1 MNRILLF
8 LLALFCGLADFAGDS
23 AEDFAG
29 ESVEGIARESVGGFA
44 GESVGGFAGESV
56 GDYAGD
62 SVGDY
67 ADDSVGGFAW
77 ESVEDYAGD
86 SVGDS
91 VEEPLTTVEKAVV
104 LGDER
109 EDIYLPIMKGRRVAV
124 FSNHSGIVGDRS
136 EGLLYPAGRIGD
148 FVSGSIVPAAAAGSA
163 SVAAGSAPVAGGSAS
178 VSSSVVGGSNFSVEE
193 SSLLEASLLA
203 PFGTPAPDADS
214 VIYGPHILDL
224 LLSRG
229 VNVTAIFSPEH
240 GFRGDADAGQSVSS
254 SVDAATGVPILSLYS
269 KGDHIPSAE
278 DMSKFDLLV
287 VDIQDVG
294 LRYYTYYITMHHLME
309 ACAIYG
315 KTMLI
320 LDRPNPNGFYVDG
333 PVLDLR
339 FKSGIGWLPIPTV
352 HGMTLGELALLIQGE
367 GWLDCQGKSLDLQ
380 VVPCLNYR
388 HSTLYRL
395 LRAPSPNLKDM
406 KSIYLYSSTCCFEG
420 TVFTAGRG
428 TDWPFTIYG
437 CPDASPDPSWPVFRF
452 TPRSMPGA
460 LKPRYQGQECLGRNL
475 RDLPFEDILRQGI
488 DLRFVEDA
496 FRSVGSS
503 PDFFQP
509 NNAFEKRVG
518 VDWIA
523 RMLLDGFSSADI
535 EARWQPDIEAFKAL
549 RRPYLL
555 YPEE

>member
-1 MNRILLF
+1 MLLC
-8 LLALFCGLADFAGDS
+8 LLGLLCGLAAS
-23 AEDFAG
+23 AG
-29 ESVEGIARESVGGFA
+29 E
-44 GESVGGFAGESV
+44 FAGESV

-62 SVGDY
+62 SVGGIAREY
-67 ADDSVGGFAW
+67 VG
-77 ESVEDYAGD
+77 DYAGD
-86 SVGDS
+86 SVGDFAG
-91 VEEPLTTVEKAVV
+91 EPLIPVEKAVV

-136 EGLLYPAGRIGD
+136 EGLLHPAGRIGD
-148 FVSGSIVPAAAAGSA
+148 FVSGSIVPAAA
-163 SVAAGSAPVAGGSAS
+163 
-178 VSSSVVGGSNFSVEE
+178 GGSNFSVEE

-475 RDLPFEDILRQGI
+475 RDLPFKDILRQGI

-549 RRPYLL
+549 RRPYLI

>member
-1 MNRILLF
+1 MLLC
-8 LLALFCGLADFAGDS
+8 LLGLFCGLAASAGDFVGG
-23 AEDFAG
+23 FAG
-29 ESVEGIARESVGGFA
+29 ESVGNFA
-44 GESVGGFAGESV
+44 GESVGGFAGDFV
-56 GDYAGD
+56 G
-62 SVGDY
+62 
-67 ADDSVGGFAW
+67 
-77 ESVEDYAGD
+77 
-86 SVGDS
+86 
-91 VEEPLTTVEKAVV
+91 EPLIPVEKAVV

-148 FVSGSIVPAAAAGSA
+148 FVSGSIVPAAAVSSA
-163 SVAAGSAPVAGGSAS
+163 AVSSAAVSSSVAASSSSVAGGS
-178 VSSSVVGGSNFSVEE
+178 NFAVEE
-193 SSLLEASLLA
+193 HALLEASLLA

-496 FRSVGSS
+496 LRSVGSS

-535 EARWQPDIEAFKAL
+535 EARWQPDVEAFKAL

>member
-1 MNRILLF
+1 MLLC
-8 LLALFCGLADFAGDS
+8 LLGLFCGLAASAG
-23 AEDFAG
+23 DFAG
-29 ESVEGIARESVGGFA
+29 ESVEGFAR
-44 GESVGGFAGESV
+44 ESV
-56 GDYAGD
+56 GDYAG
-62 SVGDY
+62 
-67 ADDSVGGFAW
+67 
-77 ESVEDYAGD
+77 DYAGD

-91 VEEPLTTVEKAVV
+91 VGDFAGEPLIPVEKAVV

-148 FVSGSIVPAAAAGSA
+148 FVSGSIVPAAAVS
-163 SVAAGSAPVAGGSAS
+163 SSVAGGS
-178 VSSSVVGGSNFSVEE
+178 NFAVEE
-193 SSLLEASLLA
+193 RALLEASLLA

-496 FRSVGSS
+496 LRSVGSS

>member
-1 MNRILLF
+1 MLLC
-8 LLALFCGLADFAGDS
+8 LLGLFCGLAASAGDFAGD
-23 AEDFAG
+23 FAG
-29 ESVEGIARESVGGFA
+29 ESVGGFA
-44 GESVGGFAGESV
+44 GEFAGESVGDYAGESV

-67 ADDSVGGFAW
+67 ADDSVG
-77 ESVEDYAGD
+77 D
-86 SVGDS
+86 SVG
-91 VEEPLTTVEKAVV
+91 EPLIPVEKAVV

-148 FVSGSIVPAAAAGSA
+148 FVSGSVVPAAAAGSSSVSS
-163 SVAAGSAPVAGGSAS
+163 SVAAGS
-178 VSSSVVGGSNFSVEE
+178 SSVAGGSNFSVEE

-203 PFGTPAPDADS
+203 PFGTPASDADS

-367 GWLDCQGKSLDLQ
+367 GWLDCHGKSLDLQ

-496 FRSVGSS
+496 FRSVSSS

>member
-1 MNRILLF
+1 MNRSWVNRMLLC
-8 LLALFCGLADFAGDS
+8 LLGLFCGLAASAGGFAG
-23 AEDFAG
+23 DFAG
-29 ESVEGIARESVGGFA
+29 ESVGGIAR
-44 GESVGGFAGESV
+44 ESVGGFAGESV

-62 SVGDY
+62 SVGD
-67 ADDSVGGFAW
+67 FAG
-77 ESVEDYAGD
+77 ESLI
-86 SVGDS
+86 
-91 VEEPLTTVEKAVV
+91 PVEKAVV

-148 FVSGSIVPAAAAGSA
+148 FVSGSIVPAAAVSSA
-163 SVAAGSAPVAGGSAS
+163 SVSSAVAAGSAS
-178 VSSSVVGGSNFSVEE
+178 VSSSVAGGSNFAVEE
-193 SSLLEASLLA
+193 RALLEASLLA

-535 EARWQPDIEAFKAL
+535 EARWQPDIEAFKDL

>member
-1 MNRILLF
+1 MNRSWINRMLLC
-8 LLALFCGLADFAGDS
+8 LLGLFCGLAASAGDFAGDFTG
-23 AEDFAG
+23 DFAGDFAGESAG
-29 ESVEGIARESVGGFA
+29 ESVEGIARESVGDFA
-44 GESVGGFAGESV
+44 RESV
-56 GDYAGD
+56 GDYVGDSVGDFAGD
-62 SVGDY
+62 SVGD
-67 ADDSVGGFAW
+67 FAG
-77 ESVEDYAGD
+77 ESLI
-86 SVGDS
+86 
-91 VEEPLTTVEKAVV
+91 PVEKAVV

-148 FVSGSIVPAAAAGSA
+148 FVSASIVPAAAS
-163 SVAAGSAPVAGGSAS
+163 GSAS
-178 VSSSVVGGSNFSVEE
+178 VSSSAAAGSSSVSSSVAGGSNFAVEE

-475 RDLPFEDILRQGI
+475 RDLPLEDILRQGI

>member
-1 MNRILLF
+1 MNRILLC
-8 LLALFCGLADFAGDS
+8 LLGLFCGLAASAGDFAGDF
-23 AEDFAG
+23 AE
-29 ESVEGIARESVGGFA
+29 ESVEGIARESI
-44 GESVGGFAGESV
+44 GGFAGESV
-56 GDYAGD
+56 GDFAGD
-62 SVGDY
+62 SVGD
-67 ADDSVGGFAW
+67 FAG
-77 ESVEDYAGD
+77 ESLI
-86 SVGDS
+86 
-91 VEEPLTTVEKAVV
+91 PVEKAVV

-148 FVSGSIVPAAAAGSA
+148 VVSGSIVPAAAAGSA
-163 SVAAGSAPVAGGSAS
+163 SVSSSSSVAGGSAS

-193 SSLLEASLLA
+193 RALLEASLLA

-496 FRSVGSS
+496 LRSVGSS

-535 EARWQPDIEAFKAL
+535 EARWQPDVEAFKAL

>member
-1 MNRILLF
+1 MLLC
-8 LLALFCGLADFAGDS
+8 LLGLFCGLAASAGGFAG
-23 AEDFAG
+23 DFAG
-29 ESVEGIARESVGGFA
+29 ESVGGIAR
-44 GESVGGFAGESV
+44 ESVGGFAGESV

-67 ADDSVGGFAW
+67 ADDSVG
-77 ESVEDYAGD
+77 D
-86 SVGDS
+86 SVG
-91 VEEPLTTVEKAVV
+91 EPLIPVEKAVV

-109 EDIYLPIMKGRRVAV
+109 ADIYLPIMKGRRVAV

-148 FVSGSIVPAAAAGSA
+148 FVSGSIVPAAAAGS
-163 SVAAGSAPVAGGSAS
+163 SS
-178 VSSSVVGGSNFSVEE
+178 VSSSVAASSSSVAGGSNFSVEE
-193 SSLLEASLLA
+193 SSLLEASLLE

-339 FKSGIGWLPIPTV
+339 FKSGISWLPIPTV

-437 CPDASPDPSWPVFRF
+437 CPDASPDPSWPIFRF

>member
-1 MNRILLF
+1 MLLC
-8 LLALFCGLADFAGDS
+8 LLGLFCGLAASAG
-23 AEDFAG
+23 EFAG
-29 ESVEGIARESVGGFA
+29 ESVEGIARESI
-44 GESVGGFAGESV
+44 GGFAGESV
-56 GDYAGD
+56 GDFAGD
-62 SVGDY
+62 SVGD
-67 ADDSVGGFAW
+67 FAG
-77 ESVEDYAGD
+77 ESLI
-86 SVGDS
+86 
-91 VEEPLTTVEKAVV
+91 PVEKAVV

-163 SVAAGSAPVAGGSAS
+163 SVSSSSSVAGGSAS

-193 SSLLEASLLA
+193 RALLEASLLA

-496 FRSVGSS
+496 LRSVGSS

-535 EARWQPDIEAFKAL
+535 ETRWQPDIEAFKAL

>member
-1 MNRILLF
+1 MLLC
-8 LLALFCGLADFAGDS
+8 LLGLFCGLAAFAGD
-23 AEDFAG
+23 
-29 ESVEGIARESVGGFA
+29 SVEGIARESVGGFA
-44 GESVGGFAGESV
+44 GDSAGESV
-56 GDYAGD
+56 WGFAGD
-62 SVGDY
+62 FVG
-67 ADDSVGGFAW
+67 
-77 ESVEDYAGD
+77 
-86 SVGDS
+86 
-91 VEEPLTTVEKAVV
+91 EPLISVEKAVV

-163 SVAAGSAPVAGGSAS
+163 SVSSSVAAGSSS
-178 VSSSVVGGSNFSVEE
+178 VSSSVAGGSNFSVEE

-535 EARWQPDIEAFKAL
+535 EARWQPDVEAFKAL

>member
-1 MNRILLF
+1 MLLC
-8 LLALFCGLADFAGDS
+8 LLGLFCGLAAFAGG
-23 AEDFAG
+23 FAG
-29 ESVEGIARESVGGFA
+29 ESVGDFA

-56 GDYAGD
+56 GDFARESVGDYAGD
-62 SVGDY
+62 SVGGIAREY
-67 ADDSVGGFAW
+67 VG
-77 ESVEDYAGD
+77 DYAGD
-86 SVGDS
+86 SVGDFAG
-91 VEEPLTTVEKAVV
+91 EPLIPVEKAVV

-148 FVSGSIVPAAAAGSA
+148 FVSGSIVPAAA
-163 SVAAGSAPVAGGSAS
+163 GGSAS
-178 VSSSVVGGSNFSVEE
+178 VSSSSVAAGSSSVSSSIVGGSNFAVEE
-193 SSLLEASLLA
+193 HALLEASLLA

-475 RDLPFEDILRQGI
+475 RDLPLEDILRQGI

-496 FRSVGSS
+496 LRSVGSS

>member
-1 MNRILLF
+1 MLLC
-8 LLALFCGLADFAGDS
+8 LLGLFCGLAASAGEFAGESVEDFAGDFAGES
-23 AEDFAG
+23 VEGFAG
-29 ESVEGIARESVGGFA
+29 ESVEGIARK
-44 GESVGGFAGESV
+44 SV

-62 SVGDY
+62 SVGK
-67 ADDSVGGFAW
+67 
-77 ESVEDYAGD
+77 
-86 SVGDS
+86 
-91 VEEPLTTVEKAVV
+91 PLIPVEKAVV

-163 SVAAGSAPVAGGSAS
+163 SVASGSAS
-178 VSSSVVGGSNFSVEE
+178 LSSSVAADSALALEA
-193 SSLLEASLLA
+193 SSLSEESLLA

-437 CPDASPDPSWPVFRF
+437 CPDASPDPLWPVFRF

-496 FRSVGSS
+496 LRSVGSS

>member
-1 MNRILLF
+1 MLLC
-8 LLALFCGLADFAGDS
+8 LLGLFCGLADFAG
-23 AEDFAG
+23 EFAG
-29 ESVEGIARESVGGFA
+29 ESVEGFARESVGGFA
-44 GESVGGFAGESV
+44 GEYV

-163 SVAAGSAPVAGGSAS
+163 SVSSSSSSVAGGSAS

-475 RDLPFEDILRQGI
+475 RDITFEDILRQGI

-496 FRSVGSS
+496 LRSVGSS

>member
-1 MNRILLF
+1 MLLC
-8 LLALFCGLADFAGDS
+8 LLGLFCGLADFAG
-23 AEDFAG
+23 EFAG
-29 ESVEGIARESVGGFA
+29 ESVEGFARESVGGFA
-44 GESVGGFAGESV
+44 GEYV

-86 SVGDS
+86 YVGDS

-163 SVAAGSAPVAGGSAS
+163 SVSSSSSVAGGSAS

-193 SSLLEASLLA
+193 RALLEASLLA

-475 RDLPFEDILRQGI
+475 RDITFEDILRQGI

-496 FRSVGSS
+496 LRSVGSS

-535 EARWQPDIEAFKAL
+535 ETRWQPDIEAFKAL

>member
-1 MNRILLF
+1 MLLC
-8 LLALFCGLADFAGDS
+8 LLGLFCGLASFA
-23 AEDFAG
+23 
-29 ESVEGIARESVGGFA
+29 GGFA
-44 GESVGGFAGESV
+44 GVSAGDFAGESV

-62 SVGDY
+62 S
-67 ADDSVGGFAW
+67 
-77 ESVEDYAGD
+77 AGD

-91 VEEPLTTVEKAVV
+91 VGEPLIPVEKAVV

-148 FVSGSIVPAAAAGSA
+148 FVSGSIVPAAAGGSA
-163 SVAAGSAPVAGGSAS
+163 SVASGSAS
-178 VSSSVVGGSNFSVEE
+178 LSSSVAADSALALEA
-193 SSLLEASLLA
+193 SSLSEASLLA

-406 KSIYLYSSTCCFEG
+406 KSIYLYSSICCFEG

-535 EARWQPDIEAFKAL
+535 EARWQPDVEAFKDL

>member
-1 MNRILLF
+1 MLLC
-8 LLALFCGLADFAGDS
+8 LLGLFCGLAASAGDFAGSFAGESVGGIGRDS
-23 AEDFAG
+23 VGGFAGESVEGFAG
-29 ESVEGIARESVGGFA
+29 ESVEGIARES
-44 GESVGGFAGESV
+44 
-56 GDYAGD
+56 AGD
-62 SVGDY
+62 SVG
-67 ADDSVGGFAW
+67 
-77 ESVEDYAGD
+77 
-86 SVGDS
+86 
-91 VEEPLTTVEKAVV
+91 EPLISVEKAVV

-148 FVSGSIVPAAAAGSA
+148 FVSASIVPAAAAGSSSVSS
-163 SVAAGSAPVAGGSAS
+163 SVAAGSSS
-178 VSSSVVGGSNFSVEE
+178 VSSSIVGGSNFAVEE
-193 SSLLEASLLA
+193 RALLEASLLA
-203 PFGTPAPDADS
+203 PFGTPAPEADS

-503 PDFFQP
+503 QDFFQP

-535 EARWQPDIEAFKAL
+535 EARWQPDVEAFKAL

>member
-29 ESVEGIARESVGGFA
+29 ESVEGIAR
-44 GESVGGFAGESV
+44 ESVGGFAGESV

-148 FVSGSIVPAAAAGSA
+148 FVSGSIVPAAAVSSA
-163 SVAAGSAPVAGGSAS
+163 AVSSSVAAS
-178 VSSSVVGGSNFSVEE
+178 SSSVVGGSNFSVEE
-193 SSLLEASLLA
+193 RALLEASLLA
-203 PFGTPAPDADS
+203 PFGTPASDADS

-535 EARWQPDIEAFKAL
+535 EARWQSDVEAFKAL

>member
-1 MNRILLF
+1 M
-8 LLALFCGLADFAGDS
+8 
-23 AEDFAG
+23 
-29 ESVEGIARESVGGFA
+29 
-44 GESVGGFAGESV
+44 
-56 GDYAGD
+56 
-62 SVGDY
+62 
-67 ADDSVGGFAW
+67 
-77 ESVEDYAGD
+77 
-86 SVGDS
+86 
-91 VEEPLTTVEKAVV
+91 
-104 LGDER
+104 
-109 EDIYLPIMKGRRVAV
+109 
-124 FSNHSGIVGDRS
+124 
-136 EGLLYPAGRIGD
+136 
-148 FVSGSIVPAAAAGSA
+148 
-163 SVAAGSAPVAGGSAS
+163 
-178 VSSSVVGGSNFSVEE
+178 
-193 SSLLEASLLA
+193 EASLLA

-380 VVPCLNYR
+380 VVPCLKYH

-437 CPDASPDPSWPVFRF
+437 CPDASPDPSWPIFRF

-460 LKPRYQGQECLGRNL
+460 LKPRYQSQECLGRNL

-535 EARWQPDIEAFKAL
+535 EARWQPDVEAFKDL

>member
-1 MNRILLF
+1 MLLC
-8 LLALFCGLADFAGDS
+8 LLGLFCGLADFAGDS
-23 AEDFAG
+23 VEDFAG
-29 ESVEGIARESVGGFA
+29 ESVEGIARDSVGGFA
-44 GESVGGFAGESV
+44 GSFAVESAGSFAGESV
-56 GDYAGD
+56 GDFAG
-62 SVGDY
+62 
-67 ADDSVGGFAW
+67 
-77 ESVEDYAGD
+77 
-86 SVGDS
+86 
-91 VEEPLTTVEKAVV
+91 EPLIPVEKAVV

-163 SVAAGSAPVAGGSAS
+163 SVSSSVAAISAPVAAGSSSVSSSAAAGSAPALES
-178 VSSSVVGGSNFSVEE
+178 

-428 TDWPFTIYG
+428 TYWPFTIYG

-452 TPRSMPGA
+452 TPRSIPGA

-549 RRPYLL
+549 RRPYLI

>member
-1 MNRILLF
+1 MLLC
-8 LLALFCGLADFAGDS
+8 LLGLFCGLAAFAGDS

-29 ESVEGIARESVGGFA
+29 ESVEGIARESVGDFA
-44 GESVGGFAGESV
+44 RESV
-56 GDYAGD
+56 GDYVGD
-62 SVGDY
+62 SVGD
-67 ADDSVGGFAW
+67 FA
-77 ESVEDYAGD
+77 G
-86 SVGDS
+86 
-91 VEEPLTTVEKAVV
+91 EPLIPVEKAVV

-148 FVSGSIVPAAAAGSA
+148 FVSGSIVPAAAAGS
-163 SVAAGSAPVAGGSAS
+163 SS
-178 VSSSVVGGSNFSVEE
+178 VSSSVAASSSSVAGGSNFSVEE

-269 KGDHIPSAE
+269 QGDHIPSAE

>member
-1 MNRILLF
+1 MLLC
-8 LLALFCGLADFAGDS
+8 LLGLFCGLAASAGEFAGES
-23 AEDFAG
+23 VEDFAG
-29 ESVEGIARESVGGFA
+29 ESVEVIARESVGDFA
-44 GESVGGFAGESV
+44 WESV

-62 SVGDY
+62 SVGDS

-148 FVSGSIVPAAAAGSA
+148 FVSGSIVPAAAA
-163 SVAAGSAPVAGGSAS
+163 
-178 VSSSVVGGSNFSVEE
+178 GSNFSVEE

>member
-1 MNRILLF
+1 MLLC
-8 LLALFCGLADFAGDS
+8 LLGLFCGLAASAG
-23 AEDFAG
+23 DFAG
-29 ESVEGIARESVGGFA
+29 ESVEGFVRGSVGGFA
-44 GESVGGFAGESV
+44 GESVGDFARESV

-62 SVGDY
+62 SVGD
-67 ADDSVGGFAW
+67 FA
-77 ESVEDYAGD
+77 G
-86 SVGDS
+86 
-91 VEEPLTTVEKAVV
+91 EPLIPVEKAVV

-148 FVSGSIVPAAAAGSA
+148 FVSGSIVPAAAAGS
-163 SVAAGSAPVAGGSAS
+163 
-178 VSSSVVGGSNFSVEE
+178 NFSVEE
-193 SSLLEASLLA
+193 RALLEASLLA

>member
-1 MNRILLF
+1 MLLC
-8 LLALFCGLADFAGDS
+8 LLGLFCGLAASAG
-23 AEDFAG
+23 EFAG
-29 ESVEGIARESVGGFA
+29 ESVEGFARESVGDIARESVGGFA
-44 GESVGGFAGESV
+44 GESVGDFARESV

-62 SVGDY
+62 SVGD
-67 ADDSVGGFAW
+67 FA
-77 ESVEDYAGD
+77 G
-86 SVGDS
+86 
-91 VEEPLTTVEKAVV
+91 EPLIPVEKAVV

-148 FVSGSIVPAAAAGSA
+148 FVSGSIVPAAA
-163 SVAAGSAPVAGGSAS
+163 GGSAS
-178 VSSSVVGGSNFSVEE
+178 VSSSVVGGSNFAVEE
-193 SSLLEASLLA
+193 HALLEASLLA
-203 PFGTPAPDADS
+203 PFGTPAPEADS

>member
-1 MNRILLF
+1 MNRILLC
-8 LLALFCGLADFAGDS
+8 LLGLFCGLAASAG
-23 AEDFAG
+23 DFAG
-29 ESVEGIARESVGGFA
+29 ESVEGFAR
-44 GESVGGFAGESV
+44 ESV
-56 GDYAGD
+56 GDYAG
-62 SVGDY
+62 
-67 ADDSVGGFAW
+67 
-77 ESVEDYAGD
+77 DYAGD

-91 VEEPLTTVEKAVV
+91 VGDFAGEPLIPVEKAVV

-148 FVSGSIVPAAAAGSA
+148 FVSASIVPAAAAGSA
-163 SVAAGSAPVAGGSAS
+163 SV
-178 VSSSVVGGSNFSVEE
+178 SSSVAASSSSVAGGSNFSVEE

-496 FRSVGSS
+496 LRSVGSS

-535 EARWQPDIEAFKAL
+535 EARWQPDVEAFKDL

>member
-1 MNRILLF
+1 MLLC
-8 LLALFCGLADFAGDS
+8 LLALFCGLAAFAGDFAGES
-23 AEDFAG
+23 VEGFAGESVGDFAWESVG
-29 ESVEGIARESVGGFA
+29 DFAVESVEGIARESVGDYVGD
-44 GESVGGFAGESV
+44 SVGDFARESV
-56 GDYAGD
+56 GDFAGD
-62 SVGDY
+62 SVGD
-67 ADDSVGGFAW
+67 FAG
-77 ESVEDYAGD
+77 ESLI
-86 SVGDS
+86 
-91 VEEPLTTVEKAVV
+91 PVEKAVV

-148 FVSGSIVPAAAAGSA
+148 FVSASIVPAAAAGSA
-163 SVAAGSAPVAGGSAS
+163 SVASGSAPVAGGSAS
-178 VSSSVVGGSNFSVEE
+178 LSSSVAADSALALEA

-203 PFGTPAPDADS
+203 PFGTPAPGADS

-269 KGDHIPSAE
+269 QGDHIPSAE

-496 FRSVGSS
+496 LRSVGSS

-555 YPEE
+555 

>member
-1 MNRILLF
+1 MLLC
-8 LLALFCGLADFAGDS
+8 LLGLFCGLAAFAG
-23 AEDFAG
+23 DFAG
-29 ESVEGIARESVGGFA
+29 ESVEGFAR
-44 GESVGGFAGESV
+44 ESV

-62 SVGDY
+62 SVGD
-67 ADDSVGGFAW
+67 
-77 ESVEDYAGD
+77 
-86 SVGDS
+86 SVGDFAG
-91 VEEPLTTVEKAVV
+91 EPLIPVEKAVV

-148 FVSGSIVPAAAAGSA
+148 FVSGSIVPAAAA
-163 SVAAGSAPVAGGSAS
+163 
-178 VSSSVVGGSNFSVEE
+178 GSNFSVEE

-406 KSIYLYSSTCCFEG
+406 KSIYLYSSICCFEG

>member
-1 MNRILLF
+1 MNRILLC
-8 LLALFCGLADFAGDS
+8 LLGLFCGLAAFAGGF
-23 AEDFAG
+23 AGEFAGDFAG
-29 ESVEGIARESVGGFA
+29 ESVGGIARESVGG
-44 GESVGGFAGESV
+44 VPGESV
-56 GDYAGD
+56 GDFAGD
-62 SVGDY
+62 SVGD
-67 ADDSVGGFAW
+67 FAG
-77 ESVEDYAGD
+77 ESLI
-86 SVGDS
+86 
-91 VEEPLTTVEKAVV
+91 PVEKAVV

-148 FVSGSIVPAAAAGSA
+148 FVSGSIVPAAAAGS
-163 SVAAGSAPVAGGSAS
+163 
-178 VSSSVVGGSNFSVEE
+178 NFSVEE
-193 SSLLEASLLA
+193 SSLLEASLMA

-452 TPRSMPGA
+452 TPRSMSGA

-496 FRSVGSS
+496 LRSVGSS

-535 EARWQPDIEAFKAL
+535 EASWQPDIEAFKAL

>member
-1 MNRILLF
+1 MNRSWVNRMLLC
-8 LLALFCGLADFAGDS
+8 LLGLFCGLAAFAG
-23 AEDFAG
+23 EFAG
-29 ESVEGIARESVGGFA
+29 ESVE
-44 GESVGGFAGESV
+44 GFAGESV

-62 SVGDY
+62 SVGD
-67 ADDSVGGFAW
+67 
-77 ESVEDYAGD
+77 
-86 SVGDS
+86 SVGDFAG
-91 VEEPLTTVEKAVV
+91 EPLIPVEKAVV

-148 FVSGSIVPAAAAGSA
+148 FVSGSIVPAAAAGS
-163 SVAAGSAPVAGGSAS
+163 
-178 VSSSVVGGSNFSVEE
+178 NFSVEE

-203 PFGTPAPDADS
+203 PFGTPAPDVDS

-428 TDWPFTIYG
+428 TDWPFCIYG

-475 RDLPFEDILRQGI
+475 RDFPLEDILRQGI

-535 EARWQPDIEAFKAL
+535 EARWQPDIEDFKAL

>member
-44 GESVGGFAGESV
+44 GESVG
-56 GDYAGD
+56 DYAGD

-77 ESVEDYAGD
+77 ESVGDFAGD
-86 SVGDS
+86 SVGDFAG
-91 VEEPLTTVEKAVV
+91 EPLIPVEKAVV

-163 SVAAGSAPVAGGSAS
+163 SV
-178 VSSSVVGGSNFSVEE
+178 SSSVAASSSSVAGGSNFSVEE

-214 VIYGPHILDL
+214 VIYGLHILDL

-352 HGMTLGELALLIQGE
+352 HGMTMGELALLIQGE

-452 TPRSMPGA
+452 IPRSMPGA

-496 FRSVGSS
+496 LRSVGSS

-535 EARWQPDIEAFKAL
+535 EARWQSDIEAFKDL
-549 RRPYLL
+549 RRPYLI

>member
-1 MNRILLF
+1 MLLC
-8 LLALFCGLADFAGDS
+8 LLGLFCGLAAS
-23 AEDFAG
+23 AG
-29 ESVEGIARESVGGFA
+29 EFA
-44 GESVGGFAGESV
+44 GESVGGFARESV
-56 GDYAGD
+56 GDYAG
-62 SVGDY
+62 
-67 ADDSVGGFAW
+67 
-77 ESVEDYAGD
+77 DYAGD

-91 VEEPLTTVEKAVV
+91 VGDFAGEPLIPVEKAVV

-163 SVAAGSAPVAGGSAS
+163 SVSSSSSVAAGSSS
-178 VSSSVVGGSNFSVEE
+178 VSSSIVGGSNFAVEE
-193 SSLLEASLLA
+193 HALLEASLLA

-503 PDFFQP
+503 QDFFQP

>member
-1 MNRILLF
+1 MLLC
-8 LLALFCGLADFAGDS
+8 LLGLFCGLAASAGDFAGES
-23 AEDFAG
+23 ARESVEDFAG
-29 ESVEGIARESVGGFA
+29 ESVGDFARESVG
-44 GESVGGFAGESV
+44 
-56 GDYAGD
+56 DYVGD
-62 SVGDY
+62 SVGD
-67 ADDSVGGFAW
+67 FAG
-77 ESVEDYAGD
+77 ESLI
-86 SVGDS
+86 
-91 VEEPLTTVEKAVV
+91 PVEKAVV

-148 FVSGSIVPAAAAGSA
+148 FVSGSIVPAAAVS
-163 SVAAGSAPVAGGSAS
+163 SAS
-178 VSSSVVGGSNFSVEE
+178 VSSAAGCSNFSVEE

-203 PFGTPAPDADS
+203 PFGTPAPDVDS

-475 RDLPFEDILRQGI
+475 RDITFEDILRQGI

-496 FRSVGSS
+496 LRSVGSS

>member
-1 MNRILLF
+1 MNRILLC
-8 LLALFCGLADFAGDS
+8 LLGLFCGLAASAGDFAGDF
-23 AEDFAG
+23 AE
-29 ESVEGIARESVGGFA
+29 ESVEGIARESI
-44 GESVGGFAGESV
+44 GGFAGESV
-56 GDYAGD
+56 GDFAGD
-62 SVGDY
+62 SVGD
-67 ADDSVGGFAW
+67 FAG
-77 ESVEDYAGD
+77 ESLI
-86 SVGDS
+86 
-91 VEEPLTTVEKAVV
+91 PVEKAVV

-163 SVAAGSAPVAGGSAS
+163 SVSSSSSSVAGGSAS

-193 SSLLEASLLA
+193 RALLEASLLA

-475 RDLPFEDILRQGI
+475 RDITFEDILRQGI

-496 FRSVGSS
+496 LRSVGSS

-535 EARWQPDIEAFKAL
+535 ETRWQPDIEAFKAL

>member
-1 MNRILLF
+1 MNRILLC
-8 LLALFCGLADFAGDS
+8 LLGLFCGLAASAGDFAGDF
-23 AEDFAG
+23 AEESVEGIARESIGGFAG
-29 ESVEGIARESVGGFA
+29 ESVEGIARESVGDFA
-44 GESVGGFAGESV
+44 RESV

-62 SVGDY
+62 SVGD
-67 ADDSVGGFAW
+67 FA
-77 ESVEDYAGD
+77 G
-86 SVGDS
+86 
-91 VEEPLTTVEKAVV
+91 EPLIPVEKAVV

-148 FVSGSIVPAAAAGSA
+148 FVSGSIVPA
-163 SVAAGSAPVAGGSAS
+163 VA
-178 VSSSVVGGSNFSVEE
+178 GGSNFSVEE

-496 FRSVGSS
+496 LRSVGSS

-535 EARWQPDIEAFKAL
+535 ETRWQPDIEAFKAL

>member
-1 MNRILLF
+1 MLLC
-8 LLALFCGLADFAGDS
+8 LLGLFCGLAAFAG
-23 AEDFAG
+23 EFAG

-44 GESVGGFAGESV
+44 GDSAGESV
-56 GDYAGD
+56 WGFAGD
-62 SVGDY
+62 FVG
-67 ADDSVGGFAW
+67 
-77 ESVEDYAGD
+77 
-86 SVGDS
+86 
-91 VEEPLTTVEKAVV
+91 EPLISVEKAVV

-148 FVSGSIVPAAAAGSA
+148 FVSGSIVPAAA
-163 SVAAGSAPVAGGSAS
+163 
-178 VSSSVVGGSNFSVEE
+178 VSSAAGGSNFAVEE
-193 SSLLEASLLA
+193 RALLEASLLA
-203 PFGTPAPDADS
+203 PFGTPASDADS

-496 FRSVGSS
+496 LRSVGSS

>member
-1 MNRILLF
+1 MLLC
-8 LLALFCGLADFAGDS
+8 LLGLFCGLAASAG
-23 AEDFAG
+23 DFAG
-29 ESVEGIARESVGGFA
+29 ESVEGIARESVGNSVGEFA
-44 GESVGGFAGESV
+44 GESVGDYAGESV

-67 ADDSVGGFAW
+67 AGDSVGDSVG
-77 ESVEDYAGD
+77 ESVGDFARESVGDYAGD
-86 SVGDS
+86 SVGDFAG
-91 VEEPLTTVEKAVV
+91 EPLIPVEKAVV

-148 FVSGSIVPAAAAGSA
+148 FVSGSIVPAA
-163 SVAAGSAPVAGGSAS
+163 V
-178 VSSSVVGGSNFSVEE
+178 VSSSAAGGSNFSVEE

-269 KGDHIPSAE
+269 KGDHIPSVE

-535 EARWQPDIEAFKAL
+535 EARWQPDIEAFKDL

-555 YPEE
+555 YPED

>member
-1 MNRILLF
+1 MNRILLS
-8 LLALFCGLADFAGDS
+8 LLTLLGLSCGLAAI
-23 AEDFAG
+23 AG
-29 ESVEGIARESVGGFA
+29 EPPADGPGAPPPAEKSVVPGAPLPVKKSVFPGA
-44 GESVGGFAGESV
+44 LPPA
-56 GDYAGD
+56 
-62 SVGDY
+62 
-67 ADDSVGGFAW
+67 
-77 ESVEDYAGD
+77 
-86 SVGDS
+86 
-91 VEEPLTTVEKAVV
+91 EKSVV

-109 EDIYLPIMKGRRVAV
+109 EDIYLPLMQGRRVAV

-136 EGLLYPAGRIGD
+136 EGLLYPAGRIGE
-148 FVSGSIVPAAAAGSA
+148 FVSGSIVFD
-163 SVAAGSAPVAGGSAS
+163 SVASGSPAYASHSGLSACVSDSISPASHSGTAYLGSPDSAPEDMAA
-178 VSSSVVGGSNFSVEE
+178 
-193 SSLLEASLLA
+193 LEASSLVA
-203 PFGTPAPDADS
+203 FGTPAPGVDS
-214 VIYGPHILDL
+214 VVYGPHILDL
-224 LLSRG
+224 LLSKG

-240 GFRGDADAGQSVSS
+240 GFRGTADAGQNVSS
-254 SVDAATGVPILSLYS
+254 SVDASTGVPILSLYS
-269 KGDHIPSAE
+269 KGDHKPSAE
-278 DMSKFDLLV
+278 DMAKFDLLV

-352 HGMTLGELALLIQGE
+352 HGMTLGELALMIQGE
-367 GWLDCQGKSLDLQ
+367 GWMDCGGKSLDLQ
-380 VVPCLNYR
+380 IVPCLNYS

-420 TVFTAGRG
+420 SVFTAGRG
-428 TDWPFTIYG
+428 TPWPFSIYG
-437 CPDASPDPSWPVFRF
+437 CPDAAPDSSRPVFRF

-460 LKPRYQGQECLGRNL
+460 LKPRYQDIECLGRNL
-475 RDLPFEDILRQGI
+475 RELPLEDILRQGI
-488 DLRFVEDA
+488 DLSFVTDA

-523 RMLLDGFSSADI
+523 RMILDGRPASEI
-535 EARWQPDIEAFKAL
+535 EARWQPEVEVFKAL

>member
-1 MNRILLF
+1 MLLC
-8 LLALFCGLADFAGDS
+8 LLGLFCGLAAS
-23 AEDFAG
+23 AG
-29 ESVEGIARESVGGFA
+29 EFA
-44 GESVGGFAGESV
+44 GESVGGFARESV
-56 GDYAGD
+56 GDYAG
-62 SVGDY
+62 
-67 ADDSVGGFAW
+67 
-77 ESVEDYAGD
+77 DYAGD

-91 VEEPLTTVEKAVV
+91 VGDFAGEPLIPVEKAVV

-163 SVAAGSAPVAGGSAS
+163 SVSSSSSVAAGSSS
-178 VSSSVVGGSNFSVEE
+178 VSSSIVGGSNFAVEE
-193 SSLLEASLLA
+193 HALLEASLLA

>member
-1 MNRILLF
+1 MLLC
-8 LLALFCGLADFAGDS
+8 LLGLFCGLAASAGDFAGSFAGESVGGIGRDS
-23 AEDFAG
+23 VGGFAGESVEGFAG
-29 ESVEGIARESVGGFA
+29 ESVEGIARES
-44 GESVGGFAGESV
+44 
-56 GDYAGD
+56 AGD
-62 SVGDY
+62 SVG
-67 ADDSVGGFAW
+67 
-77 ESVEDYAGD
+77 
-86 SVGDS
+86 
-91 VEEPLTTVEKAVV
+91 EPLISVEKAVV

-148 FVSGSIVPAAAAGSA
+148 FVSGSIVPAAAVSSA
-163 SVAAGSAPVAGGSAS
+163 AVSSSVAGGSSS
-178 VSSSVVGGSNFSVEE
+178 VSSSVAAVSAPALEA
-193 SSLLEASLLA
+193 SSLSEASLLA

-224 LLSRG
+224 LISRG

-460 LKPRYQGQECLGRNL
+460 LKPRYQVQECLGRNL
-475 RDLPFEDILRQGI
+475 RDLPLEDILRQGI

-535 EARWQPDIEAFKAL
+535 EARWQPDVEAFKAL

>member
-1 MNRILLF
+1 MLLC
-8 LLALFCGLADFAGDS
+8 LLGLFCGLAAFAGDS

-44 GESVGGFAGESV
+44 GESVGDYAGESV

-77 ESVEDYAGD
+77 ESVGDFAGD
-86 SVGDS
+86 SVGDFAGES
-91 VEEPLTTVEKAVV
+91 LIPVEKAVV

-163 SVAAGSAPVAGGSAS
+163 SV
-178 VSSSVVGGSNFSVEE
+178 SSSVAAGSNFSVEE
-193 SSLLEASLLA
+193 RALLEASLLA

>member
-1 MNRILLF
+1 MNRILLC
-8 LLALFCGLADFAGDS
+8 LLGLFCGLAASAG
-23 AEDFAG
+23 DFAG
-29 ESVEGIARESVGGFA
+29 ESVEGFARESVGGFA
-44 GESVGGFAGESV
+44 GESVG
-56 GDYAGD
+56 DYDGD

-67 ADDSVGGFAW
+67 AGDSVGGFAW

-148 FVSGSIVPAAAAGSA
+148 FVSGSIVPAAAA
-163 SVAAGSAPVAGGSAS
+163 
-178 VSSSVVGGSNFSVEE
+178 GSNFSVEE

-475 RDLPFEDILRQGI
+475 RDLPFEDILSQGI